1 MTNKA
6 FELLKKKVEK
16 ENAKGIFL
24 MVEEGIIDYAGKLF
38 NLTNKLENLIYL
50 LFIEATTMTL
60 LHIYHLL

>member
-24 MVEEGIIDYAGKLF
+24 MIEEGIIDYAGKLF
-38 NLTNKLENLIYL
+38 NLINKLENINLSFIY
-50 LFIEATTMTL
+50 
-60 LHIYHLL
+60 